1 LRDTRYDA
9 TFEEG
14 GRMVDS
20 TVRFVVS
27 FAINDGAFVAF
38 ERIARVMA
46 AETQKEP
53 GTIAYEWFVSADR
66 ARCRLFETYV
76 DGNAVLAHLTGP
88 VIREVVPKL
97 LETGSLAGFEVCG
110 DPGPE
115 AAKALAALGA
125 EIFPR
130 WLGFSR

>member
-1 LRDTRYDA
+1 MA
-9 TFEEG
+9 A
-14 GRMVDS
+14 S

-53 GTIAYEWFVSADR
+53 GTMAYEWFLSADR
-66 ARCRLFETYV
+66 ARWRLFEAYV
-76 DGNAVLAHLTGP
+76 DGAAALAHLKGP
-88 VIREVVPKL
+88 VVQELVPKL
-97 LETGSLAGFEVCG
+97 LEMGSVAGFEIYG

-115 AAKALAALGA
+115 ASAIVAGLGA
-125 EIFPR
+125 TIFPN